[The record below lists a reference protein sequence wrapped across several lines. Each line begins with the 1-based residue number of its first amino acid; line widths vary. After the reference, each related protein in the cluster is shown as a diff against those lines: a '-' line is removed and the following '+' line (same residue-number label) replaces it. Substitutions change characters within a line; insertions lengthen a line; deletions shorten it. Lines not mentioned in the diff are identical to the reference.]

1 MDDKLINPIPEFVTA
16 EERESILAY
25 RKLSKGRKGS
35 ICERVSPEL
44 STKG

>member
-25 RKLSKGRKGS
+25 RKLWKAVFMY
-35 ICERVSPEL
+35 ERFI
-44 STKG
+44 G